1 MPEIWL
7 APLHGL
13 IHYHFRNC
21 LFRHYSGF
29 NAAISPFVPVQETSK
44 LNVRKWKDL
53 APENNTSVELIPQLM
68 GIIPAHFGDT
78 MNALHQE
85 FGYTR
90 FNWNLGCPM
99 APIVRKRRGCG
110 LMPYPDEVEA
120 VVEAACVLPYRFSVK
135 MRLGMHSPEEGMEI
149 AQRLNQYPLEFV
161 VIHPRL
167 GVQQYAGVPDWNA
180 LEELLSELRHPVIYS
195 GDVFEV
201 ADYERLSTRFP
212 QIKTWLLGRGVLR
225 NPRLAEQ
232 IQSFASK
239 KGDGSGFN
247 NFCDD
252 KESLRA
258 GKNEIIRFNEF
269 YEDLK
274 QTLENYRGANGS
286 LSVLK
291 ELWHYFAHF
300 FRLTEDQLHSLL
312 IIRDSKE
319 FDKAAKYFMSPDPCN
334 LQPVTCQLSV
344 FIAEKFSV

>member
-13 IHYHFRNC
+13 THYHFRNC

-29 NAAISPFVPVQETSK
+29 NAAISPFVPVQESAK

-53 APENNTSVELIPQLM
+53 APENNTAVELIPQLM
-68 GIIPAHFGDT
+68 GIMPSHFPDT

-99 APIVRKRRGCG
+99 APIVRKHRGCG

-120 VVEAACVLPYRFSVK
+120 VVEVACKLPYRFSVK
-135 MRLGMHSPEEGMEI
+135 MRLGMHSHEEGLEI
-149 AQRLNQYPLEFV
+149 AKRLNRYPLEFV

-167 GVQQYAGVPDWNA
+167 GEQQYAGMPDWNA
-180 LEELLSELRHPVIYS
+180 LEELLSVLQHPVVYS
-195 GDVFEV
+195 GDIFQV
-201 ADYERLSTRFP
+201 ADYEVLSTRFP
-212 QIKTWLLGRGVLR
+212 QINSWMLGRGVLR
-225 NPRLAEQ
+225 NPGLAEQ
-232 IQSFASK
+232 IKDFASK
-239 KGDGSGFN
+239 KDNVSDFN
-247 NFCDD
+247 KFCDD
-252 KESLRA
+252 EKLMRA
-258 GKNEIIRFNEF
+258 ERNEFASFNEF

-274 QTLENYRGANGS
+274 QTLEASRGANGS

-300 FRLTEDQLHSLL
+300 YGLTEGQLHSLL
-312 IIRDSKE
+312 IIRDPDA
-319 FDKAAKYFMSPDPCN
+319 FDAAAKKILFH
-334 LQPVTCQLSV
+334 
-344 FIAEKFSV
+344 

>member
-13 IHYHFRNC
+13 THYHFRNC

-29 NAAISPFVPVQETSK
+29 NAAISPFVPVQETAK

-110 LMPYPDEVEA
+110 LMPFPDEVEA
-120 VVEAACVLPYRFSVK
+120 VVAAACRQPYRFSVK
-135 MRLGMHSPEEGMEI
+135 MRLGMHSPEEGLEI
-149 AQRLNQYPLEFV
+149 ARRLNQYPLEFV

-167 GVQQYAGVPDWNA
+167 GEQQYAGVPDWNA
-180 LEELLSELRHPVIYS
+180 LEELLSVLQHPVIYS
-195 GDVFEV
+195 GDVFQL
-201 ADYERLSTRFP
+201 ADYEILSTRFP

-225 NPRLAEQ
+225 NPRLAEE
-232 IQSFASK
+232 IQSFASEK
-239 KGDGSGFN
+239 DGVSGFN

-252 KESLRA
+252 KEVLRV
-258 GKNEIIRFNEF
+258 GNGEIVRFNEF

-274 QTLENYRGANGS
+274 QTLEAYRGANGS

-300 FRLTEDQLHSLL
+300 FHFTDEQLHSLL
-312 IIRDSKE
+312 VIPTPDA
-319 FDKAAKYFMSPDPCN
+319 FDAAAKK
-334 LQPVTCQLSV
+334 LLSS
-344 FIAEKFSV
+344 ETGKL

>member
-13 IHYHFRNC
+13 THYHFRNC

-53 APENNTSVELIPQLM
+53 ALENNTAVELIPQVM
-68 GIIPAHFGDT
+68 GIVPAHFGDT

-85 FGYTR
+85 YGYTR

-120 VVEAACVLPYRFSVK
+120 VVEAACRQPYRFSVK
-135 MRLGMHSPEEGMEI
+135 MRLGMQSSEEGLEI
-149 AQRLNQYPLEFV
+149 ARRLNAYPLEFV

-167 GVQQYAGVPDWNA
+167 GEQQYAGVPDWDA
-180 LEELLSELRHPVIYS
+180 LEELLSVLQHPVVYS
-195 GDVFEV
+195 GDIFQV
-201 ADYERLSTRFP
+201 ADYEKLSIRFP

-225 NPRLAEQ
+225 NPRLAEE
-232 IQSFASK
+232 IQSFASE
-239 KGDGSGFN
+239 DGGVSGFN
-247 NFCDD
+247 TFCDD
-252 KESLRA
+252 KETLRV
-258 GKNEIIRFNEF
+258 GRDEIVRFNEF

-274 QTLENYRGANGS
+274 STLEAYRGANGS

-300 FRLTEDQLHSLL
+300 FRLTEEQLHSLL
-312 IIRDSKE
+312 IICDPE
-319 FDKAAKYFMSPDPCN
+319 AFDQAIKLLLTNN
-334 LQPVTCQLSV
+334 L
-344 FIAEKFSV
+344 

>member
-13 IHYHFRNC
+13 THYHFRNC

-29 NAAISPFVPVQETSK
+29 NAAISPFVPIQETAK

-53 APENNTSVELIPQLM
+53 APENNRAVELIPQLM
-68 GIIPAHFGDT
+68 GIVPAHFADT

-85 FGYTR
+85 FGHTR

-110 LMPYPDEVEA
+110 LMPFPDEVEA
-120 VVEAACVLPYRFSVK
+120 VVEAACQLPYRFSVK

-149 AQRLNQYPLEFV
+149 ARRLNQYPLEFV

-167 GVQQYAGVPDWNA
+167 GEQQYAGMPDWNA
-180 LEELLSELRHPVIYS
+180 LEELLSVLQHPVVYS
-195 GDVFEV
+195 GDVFQLS
-201 ADYERLSTRFP
+201 DYERLSIHFP
-212 QIKTWLLGRGVLR
+212 QIKTWLLGRGILR
-225 NPRLAEQ
+225 NPRLAEE
-232 IQSFASK
+232 IQSFASE
-239 KGDGSGFN
+239 KGDVSGFN

-252 KESLRA
+252 KELSCV
-258 GKNEIIRFNEF
+258 GKDGIVRFNEF

-274 QTLENYRGANGS
+274 QTLEAYRGANGS

-291 ELWHYFAHF
+291 ELWHYFACF
-300 FRLTEDQLHSLL
+300 FQLTEEQLHSLL
-312 IIRDSKE
+312 IIRE
-319 FDKAAKYFMSPDPCN
+319 P
-334 LQPVTCQLSV
+334 
-344 FIAEKFSV
+344 EKFDEAVREIFFSEEKLTKMA

>member
-13 IHYHFRNC
+13 THYHFRNC

-29 NAAISPFVPVQETSK
+29 NAAISPFVPVQETAK

-53 APENNTSVELIPQLM
+53 APENNTAVELIPQLM
-68 GIIPAHFGDT
+68 GIMPAYFGDT

-99 APIVRKRRGCG
+99 APIVCKRRGCG

-120 VVEAACVLPYRFSVK
+120 VVEAACRQPYRFSVK
-135 MRLGMHSPEEGMEI
+135 MRLGMHSPEEGLEI
-149 AQRLNQYPLEFV
+149 ARRLNPYPLEFV

-167 GVQQYAGVPDWNA
+167 GEQQYAGVPDWDA
-180 LEELLSELRHPVIYS
+180 LEELLSVLKHPVVYS
-195 GDVFEV
+195 GDVFQL
-201 ADYERLSTRFP
+201 ADYERLRIRFP

-225 NPRLAEQ
+225 NPRLAEE
-232 IQSFASK
+232 IKGIVTKKDDAS
-239 KGDGSGFN
+239 DLN
-247 NFCDD
+247 IFCDD
-252 KESLRA
+252 KGVPQT
-258 GKNEIIRFNEF
+258 GKDEIVRFNEF

-274 QTLENYRGANGS
+274 LTLEAYRGANGS

-291 ELWHYFAHF
+291 ELWHYFAYF
-300 FRLTEDQLHSLL
+300 YQLTEEQLHSLL
-312 IIRDSKE
+312 IIRDPIE
-319 FDKAAKYFMSPDPCN
+319 FDHEVGKLYESF
-334 LQPVTCQLSV
+334 L
-344 FIAEKFSV
+344 